1 MTEIKTIFI
10 VDDDQAQA
18 AMVADYLGKFKNIN
32 IRIFTSGEECI
43 RNLSLNPQIIFLDYS
58 FDKVGKNAMNGVQI
72 LKEIKKGNASIE
84 VVMFSAQDKIE
95 VAVNTMKYGAFDY
108 IVKNESSF
116 HRSENVILNI
126 IRKLKL
132 ENNLKTYK
140 RLAICFAVAFV
151 GMLVGV
157 VILWSNGMITDNPGW
172 F

>member
-1 MTEIKTIFI
+1 MTEIKTVFI
-10 VDDDQAQA
+10 VDDDQAQS
-18 AMVADYLGKFKNIN
+18 AMVADYLSKFKNIT
-32 IRIFTSGEECI
+32 IKSFASGEECI
-43 RNLSLNPQIIFLDYS
+43 KNLSLNPQVIFLDYS
-58 FDKVGKNAMNGVQI
+58 FDKVGKNAMNGIQI
-72 LKEIKKGNASIE
+72 LKEIKKVDESIE

-116 HRSENVILNI
+116 HRSENVIMNI

-132 ENNLKTYK
+132 EHNVKIYK
-140 RLAICFAVAFV
+140 RLAICFAIAFT

-157 VILWSNGMITDNPGW
+157 AILWANGMINENPGW

>member
-1 MTEIKTIFI
+1 MTEIKTVFI
-10 VDDDQAQA
+10 VDDDQAQS
-18 AMVADYLGKFKNIN
+18 AMVADYLSKFKNIT
-32 IRIFTSGEECI
+32 IKVFTSGEECLK
-43 RNLSLNPQIIFLDYS
+43 NLSLNPQIIFLDYS

-72 LKEIKKGNASIE
+72 LKEIKKGNAAIE

-140 RLAICFAVAFV
+140 RLAICFGIAFV
-151 GMLVGV
+151 GMLISF